1 MAANQKKVD
10 KLKKQESQATQPDQL
25 MNCAREILLEVGD
38 AKWAKDVFTKAI
50 AATADFIN
58 PVDYMRQISEMV
70 LEDLK
75 DPVWANEIMEKCL
88 KNPKL
93 ETLEK
98 FDIAYFY
105 SQYGEPDGFHARS
118 ISIYKDLLKVSPKNI
133 EPEQFYQAADVIFN
147 DLNDKDLTVKFLEQA
162 AKVSTAAWDLIF
174 IAQRYAEL
182 LEDKITA
189 KRFVDLAVKAC
200 DDKDEVDSIKEQA
213 KEFM

>member
-38 AKWAKDVFTKAI
+38 PKWAKEVFTKAI

-58 PVDYMRQISEMV
+58 PVDYMRQISQMV

-88 KNPKL
+88 KSPKL

-98 FDIAYFY
+98 FDIAYFIVNMVNLMAFMQN
-105 SQYGEPDGFHARS
+105 QYLS
-118 ISIYKDLLKVSPKNI
+118 IR
-133 EPEQFYQAADVIFN
+133 IF
-147 DLNDKDLTVKFLEQA
+147 
-162 AKVSTAAWDLIF
+162 
-174 IAQRYAEL
+174 
-182 LEDKITA
+182 
-189 KRFVDLAVKAC
+189 
-200 DDKDEVDSIKEQA
+200 
-213 KEFM
+213 